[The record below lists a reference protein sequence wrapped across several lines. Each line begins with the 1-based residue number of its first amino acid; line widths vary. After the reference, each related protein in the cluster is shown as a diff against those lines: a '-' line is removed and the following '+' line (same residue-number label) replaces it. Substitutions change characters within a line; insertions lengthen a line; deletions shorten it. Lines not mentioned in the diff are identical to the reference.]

1 MTARQAS
8 RLSLYLHES
17 RDVGR
22 SLALVVPLLVVYE
35 LAMPLLA
42 PEVRNSAEW
51 GVSRLLEPLP
61 PAVLLTLRRATLSA
75 LVIAVLVWSLW
86 GRRDRA
92 QVARP
97 HLVLAEAAALALLLG
112 PALGALVHRLGLP
125 LSASPIA
132 TASLD
137 PWVPFALSVG
147 AGLWEE
153 LVFRLGLM
161 GGLVLLG
168 TRVLRWKRG
177 VALGVAV
184 LVSAVAFAFYHHLG
198 AAGEPLDPSR
208 FVFRALAGT
217 ILGLLFAWRGLAV
230 VVYMH
235 VFYDVLCDLR
245 VLATT

>member
-1 MTARQAS
+1 MTAKKPS
-8 RLSLYLHES
+8 RLSLYLTES
-17 RDVGR
+17 RDIGR
-22 SLALVVPLLVVYE
+22 SLVLVVPLLVAYE
-35 LAMPLLA
+35 VGMPLLA
-42 PEVRNSAEW
+42 PNLRNSAEW
-51 GVSRLLEPLP
+51 SVSQLLAPLP
-61 PAVLLTLRRATLSA
+61 DATLLYLRRATLSA
-75 LVIAVLVWSLW
+75 LVIASLLW
-86 GRRDRA
+86 TLSSRRNRA

-97 HLVLAEAAALALLLG
+97 YLILAESAGLALLLG

-125 LSASPIA
+125 LSASPTLVEPSGA
-132 TASLD
+132 
-137 PWVPFALSVG
+137 WVPFALSVG

-168 TRVLRWKRG
+168 TQVLRWRRG
-177 VALGVAV
+177 VALGGAV
-184 LVSAVAFAFYHHLG
+184 LVSAAIFALYHHMG
-198 AAGEPLDPSR
+198 ETGEPLEPAR

>member
-1 MTARQAS
+1 LTARRAS
-8 RLSLYLHES
+8 RLSLYLQES

-22 SLALVVPLLVVYE
+22 SLALVVPLLVAYE
-35 LAMPLLA
+35 VAMPLLA

-51 GVSRLLEPLP
+51 GVSRLLEPVP
-61 PAVLLTLRRATLSA
+61 PSVLLTLRRATLSA
-75 LVIAVLVWSLW
+75 LVLAVLIWSLW
-86 GRRDRA
+86 GSRSRA
-92 QVARP
+92 KVARP
-97 HLVLAEAAALALLLG
+97 YLVLAEAAGLALLLG

-125 LSASPIA
+125 LSATPVQNTDIA
-132 TASLD
+132 

-153 LVFRLGLM
+153 IVFRLGMM

-168 TRVLRWKRG
+168 TRVLRWNRG
-177 VALGVAV
+177 VSLGVAV
-184 LVSAVAFAFYHHLG
+184 LLSALSFALYHHLG